1 MSSSKLSRD
10 VFRISC
16 NMPFE
21 SVLDSNPVPKLMT
34 MLDPDPKKN
43 NFISTTL
50 QYLLA
55 KLSDN
60 VFSLRSNHRYTLMV
74 NFIILIRKH
83 FCTCYIYSEFYI
95 RIHAGSAIYPGV

>member
-1 MSSSKLSRD
+1 MSSSTLSRD
-10 VFRISC
+10 VSRISC
-16 NMPFE
+16 NMSFE
-21 SVLDSNPVPKLMT
+21 SVLDSKPVSKLMT
-34 MLDPDPKKN
+34 MLDPDPKKI
-43 NFISTTL
+43 ISSP
-50 QYLLA
+50 QHYLLA

-95 RIHAGSAIYPGV
+95 RIYAGSAIYPGV